1 MKRLLSDEEWKALL
15 SPEQFEVTRK
25 KGTEPPFS
33 GAYNQFKGVGEY
45 LCVCCKAP
53 LFKSIDKYDSGSG
66 WPSFKRPIANAPII
80 EKRDMSHGMIRT
92 ELVCGNCDAH
102 LGHVFDDGPKPTGMR
117 YCINSSSLE
126 FVKNEELGNSFS

>member
-126 FVKNEELGNSFS
+126 FVKNESLGNSFS